1 MDVICVSPLMRNLR
15 QIRSYFWSVFS
26 CIRSEYRKIRT
37 RSNSV
42 FGHFSR
48 CVVFSLLWP
57 LHWLAW
63 NLKTNGSWNFEIW
76 YATVKN
82 IRYFFKSFI
91 AESFHFTEAVVWR
104 CSVQKVLS
112 KVSQNSREN
121 TCARVSACNFIKKKT
136 LALVFSCEFLK
147 VLRTSFL

>member
-112 KVSQNSREN
+112 KISQNHRKTPVPESQPA
-121 TCARVSACNFIKKKT
+121 TLLKKSLWHSCFPVNFWK
-136 LALVFSCEFLK
+136 F
-147 VLRTSFL
+147 